1 MWITENSAQAAGK
14 APARGAVEQ
23 TGAAPGAAQEA
34 TNCGKVSHELLIFRS
49 AARTVLKSAAAKSQ
63 LKCNHCAYLMCVIAT
78 QPAPLSIHS
87 SSTLRYTVT
96 CLQFQLPLPFS
107 LRLSPW
113 HSGTPHARAQSHFI
127 LIAKQGDKK
136 CALPVLKNWLLR
148 K

>member
-1 MWITENSAQAAGK
+1 MRSVVLCMRMLYNVNCGKQRWQQAAGK

-96 CLQFQLPLPFS
+96 CLQFQLPLPFT

-113 HSGTPHARAQSHFI
+113 HSGT
-127 LIAKQGDKK
+127 L
-136 CALPVLKNWLLR
+136 ALHTLEVKVISY
-148 K
+148 